1 MQHKEIMSIDKFK
14 YRPVSDKRFIEANK
28 MYSTPLLILHSC
40 PTDLIKRYGY
50 YVRCSAGSD
59 NHCNASHSCGRRSNQ
74 STDGGR
80 SRGPG
85 FRDQNA
91 TQSTQPV
98 RSGCPC
104 RSEQPRRLDRPVD
117 LLTNSSSAVSNRS
130 AQIPRNR
137 RSTYGVQTPPCG
149 DQNPR
154 RSTYDV
160 EPEPQNNRLGTYD
173 VSQPFIALQQNGR
186 RRTYNVSQPCAA
198 PQRNI
203 CNDVQPQPS
212 RASNFRASETRTFTM
227 TGTFQ
232 LLDGF
237 QRLSPVRQPPRGRS
251 SSCSRLHD
259 TDGDIDDYLDNHLNY
274 DMVAPRAV
282 ALPGQPYVRIDESAV
297 NTTPDIWRQTL
308 ENRSSVDLQGLGIPS
323 PTAYDDYNSSSRDTS
338 GRRQWPSADRQSM
351 PFGLNDSFGMNGGA
365 SSPRD
370 RRSRSRSAAP
380 ECGSSSYSRRRRD
393 TFDRNTQ

>member
-1 MQHKEIMSIDKFK
+1 MK
-14 YRPVSDKRFIEANK
+14 YRPALDKRFIVANK
-28 MYSTPLLILHSC
+28 MYSTPVLILHSC
-40 PTDLIKRYGY
+40 PTDLIKRYSY

-59 NHCNASHSCGRRSNQ
+59 NHCNASYSCGRRNNQ

-80 SRGPG
+80 SRGLG

-91 TQSTQPV
+91 TQSSQPV

-104 RSEQPRRLDRPVD
+104 RSEQSRRLDITVD
-117 LLTNSSSAVSNRS
+117 LLTNSSLAVSNRS
-130 AQIPRNR
+130 VRIRNR
-137 RSTYGVQTPPCG
+137 RRTYDVQTPPCG

-160 EPEPQNNRLGTYD
+160 EPEPQNNRRGTYD
-173 VSQPFIALQQNGR
+173 VSQPFIAFQQNDR
-186 RRTYNVSQPCAA
+186 RRTYDVSQPCAVL
-198 PQRNI
+198 QRNI

-212 RASNFRASETRTFTM
+212 RVSNFRGSEARTFTM

-237 QRLSPVRQPPRGRS
+237 QGLSPVRQPPRGRS
-251 SSCSRLHD
+251 SSSSRLHD

-308 ENRSSVDLQGLGIPS
+308 DNRSSVDLQGLGIPS
-323 PTAYDDYNSSSRDTS
+323 PTAYDDYNSSSQDTS
-338 GRRQWPSADRQSM
+338 GRHQWPSVDRQSM
-351 PFGLNDSFGMNGGA
+351 PFGLNDSFGMSGGA

-380 ECGSSSYSRRRRD
+380 ECGSSSRNRHRRD